1 MVKKLFSVLLLA
13 SVLGSAS
20 VANASAKPAA
30 KPEVVVAT
38 ATPEVKAAAEAKPA
52 ITEAK
57 PSVVK
62 RAVNA
67 AKSTA
72 NSAVEGVKSAANSAV
87 SGVKSAATRTVAAS
101 SVVVASVYNLA
112 WKNHKGLTCATLA
125 ALTGVLLYNY
135 NETFRTQVRGFFG
148 LDDEACRFC
157 PKACADE
164 CSSK

>member
-20 VANASAKPAA
+20 VASASAAPAA
-30 KPEVVVAT
+30 KPEVVVVVAPK
-38 ATPEVKAAAEAKPA
+38 PEVKAAAEAKP
-52 ITEAK
+52 
-57 PSVVK
+57 SVVT
-62 RAVNA
+62 RAVSA

-72 NSAVEGVKSAANSAV
+72 NSAVE
-87 SGVKSAATRTVAAS
+87 GVKSAATRTVAAS

-112 WKNHKGLTCATLA
+112 WTNHKGLTCATLA